1 MRATARIVLFAAPL
15 LVVPV
20 IALSYH
26 HLNIDR
32 RMFVGRLGCGCGPFF
47 NTNHLSLTICGLL
60 LSGTAASWWFAARGL
75 SRTWFWTLVGGFVV
89 LGLVFFRQF
98 MDHNGWL

>member
-1 MRATARIVLFAAPL
+1 MRTATRIVLFAAPL

-20 IALSYH
+20 VAICYT

-47 NTNHLSLTICGLL
+47 NTNHLSLTLCGLL
-60 LSGTAASWWFAARGL
+60 LSGTASAWWFATRGL
-75 SRTWFWTLVGGFVV
+75 PRAWFWALVAGFVA

-98 MDHNGWL
+98 MYHNAWA